1 MKNTTNKS
9 RYKPLIYHDRSRY
22 AMPIIIMGI
31 FTFLFLGAEY
41 LYDNMIALF
50 VSKERTVLAQ
60 NYALGIST
68 VGFLL
73 YPAARRIINKKNR
86 IPFSIISALVSVMCI
101 IVVGQHVSYAIT
113 ILSGFIL
120 FLFLGL
126 TGSCVFYTAMSILKN
141 DRYLA
146 RTVGVSYMLGILL
159 QFANNNLVNSDTIE
173 AVLLSAFML
182 VLICLLSI
190 TWQERNPEIPAYDSS
205 GINCTYAGNGISGNN
220 GLPDSKDTSHRLKAL
235 VPGLLMVLLIVL
247 MTCIFS
253 TLDNAVTLEHAAGT
267 MDIGQWPRILLA
279 LSGLAA
285 GFIYDFKDRKYM
297 FLSMYCVMILSTLC
311 IAVPMLG
318 GSFLTGLVMFYI
330 SAGFFAVFFTTSFM
344 ELACYMN
351 TPELWAGLGRAVNNI
366 TAALIANASLKL
378 LSSGN
383 GIAIIVMVLVLFVA
397 VILVAAAYNS
407 RIDIIKGKSVDLLY
421 SCSLQSGSLDSG
433 TLNSNTLDS
442 VNLEAAAASSGETDK
457 ESRLHELSE
466 LYSFTPRE
474 AEVFGCLVNTDDNLQ
489 TIADNL
495 FISKRTLER
504 YISGIYKK
512 TEVKSR
518 AALVRLFNDKVNNK

>member
-1 MKNTTNKS
+1 MKDTTNKS
-9 RYKPLIYHDRSRY
+9 RYKSLIYHDRSRY
-22 AMPIIIMGI
+22 VMPVVIMGI

-60 NYALGIST
+60 NYALGISM

-73 YPAARRIINKKNR
+73 YPAAMRIINKKNR
-86 IPFSIISALVSVMCI
+86 IPFSIISALVSVICI
-101 IVVGQHVSYAIT
+101 IVVGQHVSYVIT
-113 ILSGFIL
+113 IISGFIL

-126 TGSCVFYTAMSILKN
+126 TGSCVFYTSLYVLKN

-159 QFANNNLVNSDTIE
+159 QFANNNLINSDTIE
-173 AVLLSAFML
+173 AVVLSAFML

-190 TWQERNPEIPAYDSS
+190 TWQERNPEIPADDSS
-205 GINCTYAGNGISGNN
+205 GINCTYAGNRISGNN
-220 GLPDSKDTSHRLKAL
+220 GLPDNNDTSHRLKSL

-253 TLDNAVTLEHAAGT
+253 TLDNAVTLEHAART

-285 GFIYDFKDRKYM
+285 GFIYDFKNRKYM

-383 GIAIIVMVLVLFVA
+383 GIAIIVTVLVLFVA
-397 VILVAAAYNS
+397 VILVAVSYHS
-407 RIDIIKGKSVDLLY
+407 RIAVLIKGTSVD
-421 SCSLQSGSLDSG
+421 SFGGLQSSSLDSD
-433 TLNSNTLDS
+433 TLDS
-442 VNLEAAAASSGETDK
+442 VNLEAAAASSGEIDK
-457 ESRLHELSE
+457 ESRLHELSA

-518 AALVRLFNDKVNNK
+518 AALVRLFNDKVNYK